1 VANYV
6 KATNFAVKDSL
17 LTGNPAKLVKGTE
30 IDTEFNAIASAIAT
44 KVDTTVATL
53 VLTNLTTDNFLLG
66 TQTGKATISYTTNA
80 SRTLTIPAVA
90 GNRTFAFID
99 EAQTFSTNQTV
110 AANLIFSGDSRRV
123 QAKYLGYDSTAT
135 LFQNGTTNTGTSV
148 GAIPNGTAINAA
160 FVVYNSTDPGNA
172 SAAGV
177 YVDNDEVSFFS
188 TQAGTGSYQPVYI
201 SNGGVA
207 RIQIN
212 SNGSMAFGGT
222 TPDSNTSVVITAGGK
237 TTTLSADGEIK
248 FTSAYSK
255 TVGGTNRSL
264 FIDNTGVIGG
274 LSSTRESKANITT
287 IDNADWLMALE
298 PVTYNRRKRDSNGN
312 YTNEVYD
319 NTEFG
324 LIADDVAVVKPEVC
338 VFVDGKVSGI
348 NYEQLISPMLKEI
361 QKLRAE
367 VEALKAKGI

>member
-1 VANYV
+1 
-6 KATNFAVKDSL
+6 
-17 LTGNPAKLVKGTE
+17 
-30 IDTEFNAIASAIAT
+30 
-44 KVDTTVATL
+44 
-53 VLTNLTTDNFLLG
+53 
-66 TQTGKATISYTTNA
+66 
-80 SRTLTIPAVA
+80 
-90 GNRTFAFID
+90 
-99 EAQTFSTNQTV
+99 
-110 AANLIFSGDSRRV
+110 
-123 QAKYLGYDSTAT
+123 
-135 LFQNGTTNTGTSV
+135 
-148 GAIPNGTAINAA
+148 
-160 FVVYNSTDPGNA
+160 
-172 SAAGV
+172 
-177 YVDNDEVSFFS
+177 
-188 TQAGTGSYQPVYI
+188 
-201 SNGGVA
+201 
-207 RIQIN
+207 
-212 SNGSMAFGGT
+212 MAFGGT

-287 IDNADWLMALE
+287 IDNADWLMDLE

-324 LIADDVAVVKPEVC
+324 LIADDVAIVKPEVC
-338 VFVDGKVSGI
+338 VFADGKVSGI